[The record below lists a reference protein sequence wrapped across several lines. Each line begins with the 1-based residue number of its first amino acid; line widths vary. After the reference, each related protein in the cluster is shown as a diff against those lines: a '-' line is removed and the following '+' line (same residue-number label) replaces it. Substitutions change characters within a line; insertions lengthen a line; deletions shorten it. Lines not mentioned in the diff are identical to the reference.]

1 MKPTWAF
8 TRINRSLEGKRIL
21 FANFPADGHFNP
33 LTGLAVYLQQSG
45 ADVRWY
51 GSREYTDKIKK
62 LGIPHYPFQKALE
75 VTGANLEE
83 VFVERQKIKS
93 AVRKLNFDIKHLF
106 ILRAEEYYADILEI
120 HKEFPFDVL
129 ICDNAFTAIP
139 FVKDLMQKPVIAIG
153 VLPLTET
160 SKDLPPAG
168 LGLTPS
174 HNSLGKLKQGVLRYL
189 TKQVL
194 FKRSNRLLYRIMEKH
209 NMEHHNY
216 SVFDIGIKKASLFLQ
231 SGTPSFEYKRSDLG
245 KNIRFIGP
253 LLPYSN
259 KRQHVAWFDE
269 RLMQYRKIVLLTQG
283 TVEKDVTKLI
293 VPTLEA
299 FKNTDTLV
307 ICTTGGSQ
315 TSELQTAYPHRNL
328 IIEDFIP
335 FNEVMPYAHAYITN
349 GGYGGVMLGIE
360 NELPLVVAGI
370 HEGKNEICAR
380 VGYFNLG
387 INLKTERPAPLQ
399 IRHAVEKV
407 IGNAMYKKNVTKLSH
422 EFARYKPNEL
432 TLGYVADLLEPFN
445 ETANARS
452 PYKDTGSEPANK
464 LVAV

>member
-1 MKPTWAF
+1 MKHTNGS
-8 TRINRSLEGKRIL
+8 RLLEGKKIL

-33 LTGLAVYLQQSG
+33 LTGIAVYLQQSG

-62 LGIPHYPFQKALE
+62 LGIPHYPFRKALE
-75 VTGANLEE
+75 LTANNMEELFAERKEMKGA
-83 VFVERQKIKS
+83 IK
-93 AVRKLNFDIKHLF
+93 KLNWDIQNMF
-106 ILRAEEYYADILEI
+106 ILRAEEYYTDLLEI
-120 HKEFPFDVL
+120 YREFPFEVL

-139 FVKDLMQKPVIAIG
+139 FVTDKMQTPVVAIG

-168 LGLTPS
+168 LGMTPS
-174 HNSLGKLKQGVLRYL
+174 HSMFGKMKQALLRSL

-194 FKRSNRLLYRIMEKH
+194 FKRSNRLLYQIMDKYG
-209 NMEHHNY
+209 MEHHHY
-216 SVFDIGIKKASLFLQ
+216 SVFDLGVKKASLFLQ

-245 KNIRFIGP
+245 NNIRFIGP
-253 LLPYSN
+253 LLPYSG
-259 KRQHVAWFDE
+259 KKQHVIWFDE

-293 VPTLEA
+293 VPALEA

-315 TSELQTAYPHRNL
+315 TKELQAAYPQRNL

-360 NELPLVVAGI
+360 NELPLVVAGV

-387 INLKTERPAPLQ
+387 INLKTERPGPAQ
-399 IRHAVEKV
+399 IRQAVEKV
-407 IGNAMYKKNVTKLSH
+407 TGNAMYRKNVIKLSQ
-422 EFARYKPNEL
+422 EFARYKPKEL
-432 TLGYVADLLEPFN
+432 VAQYVAGVLEP
-445 ETANARS
+445 A
-452 PYKDTGSEPANK
+452 KDFDNTKHKLVNN
-464 LVAV
+464 LVAVQ

>member
-1 MKPTWAF
+1 MKHSRST
-8 TRINRSLEGKRIL
+8 RSLEGKKIL

-33 LTGLAVYLQQSG
+33 LTGIAVYLQQAG

-51 GSREYTDKIKK
+51 GSREYTDRIKK

-75 VTGANLEE
+75 LTAGNMEDLFAERKEMKGA
-83 VFVERQKIKS
+83 VK
-93 AVRKLNFDIKHLF
+93 KLNWDIQNMF
-106 ILRAEEYYADILEI
+106 ILRAEEYYVDILGI
-120 HKEFPFDVL
+120 YSEFAFDVL

-139 FVKDLMQKPVIAIG
+139 FVTDKMQIPVVAIG

-168 LGLTPS
+168 LGMTPS
-174 HNSLGKLKQGVLRYL
+174 NSFPGKMKQSLLRFL
-189 TKQVL
+189 TKQLL
-194 FKRSNRLLYRIMEKH
+194 FKKSNQLLYHIMDKYG
-209 NMEHHNY
+209 MEHHNY
-216 SVFDIGIKKASLFLQ
+216 SVFDLGIKKASLLLQ

-253 LLPYSN
+253 LLPYSG
-259 KRQHVAWFDE
+259 KKKHVAWFDD
-269 RLMQYRKIVLLTQG
+269 RLMHYKKVVLLTQG

-315 TSELQTAYPHRNL
+315 TSELQAAYPQRNL

-360 NELPLVVAGI
+360 NELPLVVAGV

-387 INLKTERPAPLQ
+387 INLKTERPNPAQLRQ
-399 IRHAVEKV
+399 AVEKLT
-407 IGNAMYKKNVTKLSH
+407 GNAMYKKNVTKLSQ
-422 EFARYKPNEL
+422 EFARYKSNEL
-432 TLGYVADLLEPFN
+432 VAQYVSEVL
-445 ETANARS
+445 ETAQTT
-452 PYKDTGSEPANK
+452 PDTKHKSVNN
-464 LVAV
+464 LLAVQ